1 MSSATERDT
10 DLLRFYDNEGIKL
23 VRLSHKTKKPVDTE
37 WQHRPLAVEDAEEW
51 VRGGG
56 DVGWQCGEVSG
67 WMSAIDLDCEE
78 ARRLAPRFLPETLR
92 GAKGKETPS
101 QYFYR
106 STELGYKK
114 FSELD
119 GPSELIALKASNNGR
134 GHQVAVAP
142 SIHRGKGPYHFVGGY
157 NPAAIAVVDKDKLRH
172 HVGMLAAA
180 ALIAQLLPP
189 SKDEGGGGRHDLALA
204 LAGYMLRNGEAVEDV
219 EEILVAA
226 WELRRAP
233 HQGVE
238 DVRRSVRDT
247 AAQLARDEPA
257 TGGRRLGE
265 LVSRMPEKI
274 ADFLGWERADLRE
287 QRRHYMRTDL
297 GNAERFIDAHR
308 DRVLWCPA
316 RKSFL
321 CWDGKRYTW
330 DERGEVVKLAH
341 QTARSIF
348 HEAAAAEGEEEQK
361 AITKWALA
369 SQNESRVSAML
380 SQARPYLAVGMEELD
395 RDPWL
400 TNCQNGTLDLRTGR
414 LKDHDP
420 ADRITKIVP
429 EDYDPNASCPRFLRF
444 LKESLVDDA
453 VIKFVK
459 RYSGYTLTG
468 ITRER
473 LLAILY
479 GFGKNGKTTLVEL
492 LHEVLG
498 DYARNTDVET
508 LLIKKYQGVG
518 NDVAALKGA
527 RFVSAAEVEK
537 GRRLAESKVK
547 QLTGRDTVTARFLF
561 GENFDFKPEF
571 KLWLSTNNKPVIQG
585 TDDAI
590 WDRIRLI
597 PFTQRF
603 EGSKADPKLPDK
615 LRDEL
620 AGVLAWMVEGCL
632 EWQEHGLEE
641 PKTVADATKQYRE
654 EMDTLAAFFEDRC
667 VIREGLLTPASRLYK
682 QYQMWCD
689 DAGENAETQK
699 MFGMRLSE
707 RGFVSE
713 KIKRGQHKDRKGWRG
728 IGLRADDPEP
738 EDPDDG
744 DNIPPDGAPGAGHRP
759 HSGPSADDR
768 PRGQDAGFAG
778 TSARASGRADHSGP
792 KNQYPPYADPRV
804 EKDSEIRSASSA
816 SSAQQERSAVVKDVV
831 ELANDPP
838 HWLRAQADKHLEN
851 PTERTLNPL
860 CTAVAARLYG
870 DPARW
875 REVKPAVADWLGKV
889 SA

>member
-1 MSSATERDT
+1 
-10 DLLRFYDNEGIKL
+10 
-23 VRLSHKTKKPVDTE
+23 
-37 WQHRPLAVEDAEEW
+37 
-51 VRGGG
+51 
-56 DVGWQCGEVSG
+56 
-67 WMSAIDLDCEE
+67 
-78 ARRLAPRFLPETLR
+78 
-92 GAKGKETPS
+92 
-101 QYFYR
+101 
-106 STELGYKK
+106 
-114 FSELD
+114 
-119 GPSELIALKASNNGR
+119 
-134 GHQVAVAP
+134 
-142 SIHRGKGPYHFVGGY
+142 
-157 NPAAIAVVDKDKLRH
+157 
-172 HVGMLAAA
+172 
-180 ALIAQLLPP
+180 
-189 SKDEGGGGRHDLALA
+189 
-204 LAGYMLRNGEAVEDV
+204 MLRNGEATEDV
-219 EEILVAA
+219 EKMLTAA
-226 WELRRAP
+226 WGVRNASRQA
-233 HQGVE
+233 VE

-247 AAQLARDEPA
+247 ATRLARNEPA

-265 LVSRMPEKI
+265 LFPKLPEKI
-274 ADFLGWERADLRE
+274 ADFLGWERPNMRE

-297 GNAERFIDAHR
+297 GNAERFVDTHR

-321 CWDGKRYTW
+321 VWDGKRYAW
-330 DERGEVVKLAH
+330 DERGEAVKLAH
-341 QTARSIF
+341 LVARSIF
-348 HEAAAAEGEEEQK
+348 HAAADAESEEEQK

-369 SQNESRVSAML
+369 SQNESRINAML
-380 SQARPYLAVGMEELD
+380 SQAKPYLAVGMEELD
-395 RDPWL
+395 QDPWL
-400 TNCQNGTLDLRTGR
+400 VNCQNGTLDLRTGK
-414 LKDHDP
+414 LKAYDP

-429 EDYDPNASCPRFLRF
+429 VDYDPEASCSRFLRF
-444 LKESLVDDA
+444 LTETLVDDA

-479 GFGKNGKTTLVEL
+479 GF
-492 LHEVLG
+492 
-498 DYARNTDVET
+498 
-508 LLIKKYQGVG
+508 G

-603 EGSKADPKLPDK
+603 DGRKADPKLPDK
-615 LRDEL
+615 LRAEL
-620 AGVLAWMVEGCL
+620 AGVFAWMVEGCL

-641 PKTVADATKQYRE
+641 PKTVTDATKQYRE

-689 DAGENAETQK
+689 DAGEHAETQK

-728 IGLRADDPEP
+728 IGLRADDPGP

-744 DNIPPDGAPGAGHRP
+744 DNVPPGGAPGAADGP
-759 HSGPSADDR
+759 PGSPSADNR
-768 PRGQDAGFAG
+768 PRGQDTGFAG
-778 TSARASGRADHSGP
+778 NSSRASGRADHSGP
-792 KNQYPPYADPRV
+792 KNQNPPYSSPRV
-804 EKDSEIRSASSA
+804 EKDSEKRSASSA
-816 SSAQQERSAVVKDVV
+816 SSAKEVAD
-831 ELANDPP
+831 LLDNPP
-838 HWLRAQADKHLEN
+838 DWLRTQADEHRKK
-851 PTERTLNPL
+851 PAERTLNPL
-860 CTAVAARLYG
+860 CVAVTAHLYG
-870 DPARW
+870 DAGRW
-875 REVKPAVADWLGKV
+875 REVKPAVADWLEK
-889 SA
+889 

>member
-1 MSSATERDT
+1 MSSATGRDT

-23 VRLSHKTKKPVDTE
+23 VRLSHRTKKPVDNE
-37 WQHRPLAVEDAEEW
+37 WQQRPLAVEDAEEW
-51 VRGGG
+51 VQGGG

-67 WMSAIDLDCEE
+67 WMSAVDLDCEE
-78 ARRLAPRFLPETLR
+78 ARRLAAKFLPETLR
-92 GAKGKETPS
+92 GAKGKEAPS

-106 STELGYKK
+106 SSDLGYKK
-114 FSELD
+114 FSEL
-119 GPSELIALKASNNGR
+119 GGSGELIALKASNNGR

-142 SIHRGKGPYHFVGGY
+142 SIHRDKGPYHFVDGY
-157 NPAAIAVVDKDKLRH
+157 NPAAIAVVDKDVLRH
-172 HVGMLAAA
+172 RVGMLATAT
-180 ALIAQLLPP
+180 LIAQLLPP
-189 SKDEGGGGRHDLALA
+189 SRDEGGGGRHDLALA
-204 LAGYMLRNGEAVEDV
+204 LAGYMLRNGEATEDV
-219 EEILVAA
+219 EKMLTSA
-226 WELRRAP
+226 WELCNAP
-233 HQGVE
+233 HQAVE

-247 AAQLARDEPA
+247 ATRLARNEPA

-265 LVSRMPEKI
+265 LVPQMPEKI
-274 ADFLGWERADLRE
+274 ADFLGWERRNMRE

-297 GNAERFIDAHR
+297 GNAERFVDAYR

-316 RKSFL
+316 RKAFL
-321 CWDGKRYTW
+321 CWDGKRYAW

-341 QTARSIF
+341 ATARGIF
-348 HEAAAAEGEEEQK
+348 HEAAEAEGEDEQK

-369 SQNESRVSAML
+369 SQNESRINAML

-400 TNCQNGTLDLRTGR
+400 VNCQNGTLDLRTGT
-414 LKDHDP
+414 LKDHNP
-420 ADRITKIVP
+420 SDRITKIVP
-429 EDYDPNASCPRFLRF
+429 QDYDPAASCPRFDRF
-444 LKESLVDDA
+444 LKEALVDDA
-453 VIKFVK
+453 LIKFVK

-597 PFTQRF
+597 SFTQRF

-615 LRDEL
+615 LRAEL
-620 AGVLAWMVEGCL
+620 AGVFAWMVEGCL

-641 PKTVADATKQYRE
+641 PKTVTEATKQYRE
-654 EMDTLAAFFEDRC
+654 EMDTLASFLDETC
-667 VIREGLLTPASRLYK
+667 VIGPSYRVLAEGL
-682 QYQMWCD
+682 YQRYAMWCD
-689 DAGENAETQK
+689 KSGERKDPKKA
-699 MFGMRLSE
+699 FVARLEE
-707 RGFVSE
+707 RGFGRRRETAGVN
-713 KIKRGQHKDRKGWRG
+713 KGRYIWLG
-728 IGLRADDPEP
+728 IGFRSGDEPP
-738 EDPDDG
+738 EDDEVGSLGEPT
-744 DNIPPDGAPGAGHRP
+744 
-759 HSGPSADDR
+759 S
-768 PRGQDAGFAG
+768 GQDPPGESREDKPNSSEGGDPGEPSEA
-778 TSARASGRADHSGP
+778 
-792 KNQYPPYADPRV
+792 KNQNPPKQSSRV
-804 EKDSEIRSASSA
+804 EKDSDSGFTRFTRFTPEQKQRINELV
-816 SSAQQERSAVVKDVV
+816 AQGMKEKF
-831 ELANDPP
+831 
-838 HWLRAQADKHLEN
+838 
-851 PTERTLNPL
+851 
-860 CTAVAARLYG
+860 ARE
-870 DPARW
+870 AI
-875 REVKPAVADWLGKV
+875 LGKGWV
-889 SA
+889 EP

>member
-1 MSSATERDT
+1 MSSATGRDT
-10 DLLRFYDNEGIKL
+10 RLLGYYVNEGIKL
-23 VRLSHKTKKPVDTE
+23 VRLDGRTRRPIDND
-37 WQHRPLAVEDAEEW
+37 WQRTTIPLEDVERH
-51 VRGGG
+51 VSQRGG
-56 DVGWQCGEVSG
+56 VGWQCGEASG
-67 WMSAIDLDCEE
+67 WISAVDNDWRE
-78 ARRLAPRFLPETLR
+78 AMQLAPRFLPDTLR
-92 GAKGKETPS
+92 SAKGREEPS
-101 QYFYR
+101 HYIYR
-106 STELGYKK
+106 SPGLG
-114 FSELD
+114 FHTFRGFDGSEII
-119 GPSELIALKASNNGR
+119 SLKASNNGR
-134 GHQVAVAP
+134 GHQIVVAP
-142 SIHRGKGPYHFVGGY
+142 TIHPHKGPYHFVGGY
-157 NPAAIAVVDKDKLRH
+157 NPAAVAEVNKRELRKR
-172 HVGMLAAA
+172 VGMLAVA
-180 ALIAQLLPP
+180 ALVARILPP
-189 SKDEGGGGRHDLALA
+189 ARSEGGGGRHDLALA
-204 LAGYMLRNGEAVEDV
+204 LAGYMLRNGESVEGV
-219 EEILVAA
+219 EKILVAA
-226 WELRRAP
+226 WEACKAP
-233 HQGVE
+233 REGLE

-247 AAQLARDEPA
+247 AARLARNESA

-265 LVSRMPEKI
+265 LVPRMPEKI

-297 GNAERFIDAHR
+297 GNAERFVDAHR

-321 CWDGKRYTW
+321 CWDGRRYAW
-330 DERGEVVKLAH
+330 DERGEAVKLAH
-341 QTARSIF
+341 LTARSIF
-348 HEAAAAEGEEEQK
+348 HEAAHTEDEDEQK
-361 AITKWALA
+361 KIAGFAA
-369 SQNESRVSAML
+369 VSQNTARIRAML
-380 SQARPYLAVGMEELD
+380 TEAKPYLAVGMDELD

-400 TNCQNGTLDLRTGR
+400 VNCQNGTLDLRTGR

-429 EDYDPNASCPRFLRF
+429 VDHDPEASCSRFLRF
-444 LKESLVDDA
+444 LKEALVDDA
-453 VIKFVK
+453 LIEFVK

-615 LRDEL
+615 LRAEL
-620 AGVLAWMVEGCL
+620 AGVFAWMVEGCL

-689 DAGENAETQK
+689 DAGEHAETQK

-744 DNIPPDGAPGAGHRP
+744 ANIPPYAAPGADD
-759 HSGPSADDR
+759 GPPGGPPADDR
-768 PRGQDAGFAG
+768 PQEQDADFAG
-778 TSARASGRADHSGP
+778 NSDSASGRADHSGP
-792 KNQYPPYADPRV
+792 KNQNPAYAAPRV
-804 EKDSEIRSASSA
+804 EKDSEKRSASSA
-816 SSAQQERSAVVKDVV
+816 SSAPTDWPA
-831 ELANDPP
+831 DPM
-838 HWLRAQADKHLEN
+838 RFYG
-851 PTERTLNPL
+851 RG
-860 CTAVAARLYG
+860 CTG
-870 DPARW
+870 P
-875 REVKPAVADWLGKV
+875 EG
-889 SA
+889 SG

>member
-1 MSSATERDT
+1 MSSATDRDT
-10 DLLRFYDNEGIKL
+10 RLLGYYVNEGIKL
-23 VRLSHKTKKPVDTE
+23 VRLDGRTRKPIDHE
-37 WQHRPLAVEDAEEW
+37 WQNTNIPLEDVEKH
-51 VRGGG
+51 VSRRGG
-56 DVGWQCGEVSG
+56 VGWQCGEASG
-67 WMSAIDLDCEE
+67 WISAVDNDWPE
-78 ARRLAPRFLPETLR
+78 AMQLAPRFLPDTLR
-92 GAKGKETPS
+92 SAKGREDPS
-101 QYFYR
+101 HYIYR
-106 STELGYKK
+106 SPGLG
-114 FSELD
+114 FHAFRGLD
-119 GPSELIALKASNNGR
+119 GSEIISLKASNNGR
-134 GHQVAVAP
+134 GHQIVVDP
-142 SIHRGKGPYHFVGGY
+142 TIHPEKGPYHFVGGY
-157 NPAAIAVVDKDKLRH
+157 NPAAVAEVEKEELHKR
-172 HVGMLAAA
+172 VGMLAVAS
-180 ALIAQLLPP
+180 LLARILPT
-189 SKDEGGGGRHDLALA
+189 SRDEGGGGRNDLALA
-204 LAGYMLRNGEAVEDV
+204 LAGYMLRNGEAAGNVEKM
-219 EEILVAA
+219 LSAA
-226 WELRRAP
+226 WEFRKAP
-233 HQGVE
+233 REGVE
-238 DVRRSVRDT
+238 DVRQAVRDT
-247 AAQLARDEPA
+247 AARLARNEPA

-265 LVSRMPEKI
+265 LVPKLPEKI
-274 ADFLGWERADLRE
+274 ANFLGWERRDMRE
-287 QRRHYMRTDL
+287 QRHYYMRTDL
-297 GNAERFIDAHR
+297 GNAERFVDAHR
-308 DRVLWCPA
+308 DHVLWCPA

-321 CWDGKRYTW
+321 CWDGKRYAW
-330 DERGEVVKLAH
+330 DERGEVIKLAH

-348 HEAAAAEGEEEQK
+348 HEAAGAEGEEEQK

-369 SQNESRVSAML
+369 SQNESRVNAML

-400 TNCQNGTLDLRTGR
+400 VNCQNGTLDLRTGR
-414 LKDHDP
+414 LKDHHP

-429 EDYDPNASCPRFLRF
+429 VDYAPNDSCARFKRF
-444 LKESLVDDA
+444 LKEALVDDA
-453 VIKFVK
+453 LIKFVK

-498 DYARNTDVET
+498 DYSRNTDVET

-590 WDRIRLI
+590 WDRLRLI
-597 PFTQRF
+597 PFSRRF
-603 EGSKADPKLPDK
+603 EGSAADPKLLDK
-615 LRDEL
+615 LRAEL
-620 AGVLAWMVEGCL
+620 AGVFAWMAQGCL

-738 EDPDDG
+738 EDPDDSA
-744 DNIPPDGAPGAGHRP
+744 NIPPDAAPGAG
-759 HSGPSADDR
+759 
-768 PRGQDAGFAG
+768 
-778 TSARASGRADHSGP
+778 
-792 KNQYPPYADPRV
+792 Y
-804 EKDSEIRSASSA
+804 
-816 SSAQQERSAVVKDVV
+816 
-831 ELANDPP
+831 
-838 HWLRAQADKHLEN
+838 
-851 PTERTLNPL
+851 
-860 CTAVAARLYG
+860 
-870 DPARW
+870 
-875 REVKPAVADWLGKV
+875 
-889 SA
+889 